1 MATTLNLFQ
10 NKPIPQGQG
19 PTIPGSSTGIGST
32 FTPEQAKQYDKT
44 APKGYASY
52 YSPSQG
58 GSYTSGGNIN
68 APKPIQNYQ
77 GGSYDPNTGIFTDA
91 RGNKQ
96 SVADPKAF
104 SDKIVAQQE
113 VERKKA
119 FSMTGGL
126 VAPGQVSSYFKTST
140 GDIQTDS
147 QAIRT
152 ATNAAEQIT
161 KSNVVKPGQIGAL
174 TESKNKDFVSFM
186 FGSQQGNQTVTYK
199 TKSGGT
205 SEIIIPGERIT
216 SVGSKQAFEEALAEI
231 KSKGGKAT
239 GEIGSIQRFS
249 PAVEYGVETVATYP
263 FFMGAGF
270 VAGKVIG
277 AVGKGA
283 ATVAGPAIKAAEPVT
298 VATSKAI
305 GNVADD
311 VFRMLSPATQQTVT
325 RIAQKEVV
333 QKGIQTGGLLIKTEA
348 TGEAFR
354 QAGTAAPD
362 IVSGTYLFATPGRV
376 FTPTAETKKAAE
388 KTYTAARVS
397 YYGGER
403 QTVDEQGVVVKTEK
417 VPGKSSMGE
426 SFAEGYLPG
435 IKVATPFAQEFEVQT
450 KEKVQDI
457 PEYKA
462 LKTDAE
468 KRQYEKEFKD
478 FYLNVQQ
485 IGGTVGQ
492 VLIETGGEVSGGGR
506 LAAISGGGIKTRAG
520 AIGRFALASGT
531 AGIQEGVSTSELQ
544 AKVEQR
550 TLSEQDRLNSAW
562 LGGAF
567 AGGFGALQAGTMG
580 TKWNRGVNISGQL
593 LDYPGEPL
601 GDVLGGQVKK
611 VLKVPDIKVGG
622 QLVKTSFGPSITSQT
637 DVKRGKTKQPQ
648 KQDVMNFFFGDTSLT
663 QQERN
668 RKAFGLPIKTSTQSK
683 SNIVLPGT
691 NVPVGDK
698 DIVGTDKPGIPPV
711 DSKLPDKTDGETT
724 DEQKD
729 EQKDETEQK
738 QDVATN
744 VPSFANVPSTVPV
757 IAPQGFF
764 FPGFFPVGS
773 GGKQDARERTK
784 IYDEMAAAGKRFEQL
799 SGLPFTQRQS
809 VKRRKTVMI
818 NGKEF
823 RIGKR
828 VKKE

>member
-1 MATTLNLFQ
+1 MA
-10 NKPIPQGQG
+10 
-19 PTIPGSSTGIGST
+19 SSTPVPIGQNSAGKTVYQYTDTSGNQRRTTTPPTMSAPKYYEMNPDGSKGKEVTTPAGYNTTYQNTLTGQTTVTNSSGQIISQTSGSYSGGGGGGISE
-32 FTPEQAKQYDKT
+32 PQSLSVSKMSQAEIQAK
-44 APKGYASY
+44 A
-52 YSPSQG
+52 
-58 GSYTSGGNIN
+58 
-68 APKPIQNYQ
+68 
-77 GGSYDPNTGIFTDA
+77 
-91 RGNKQ
+91 
-96 SVADPKAF
+96 VAEEKA
-104 SDKIVAQQE
+104 
-113 VERKKA
+113 RKKA
-119 FSMTGGL
+119 FTITGGL
-126 VAPGQVSSYFKTST
+126 VMPGQVSSYFKTSAN
-140 GDIQTDS
+140 DIQTDS

-152 ATNAAEQIT
+152 ATNAADQIT
-161 KSNVVKPGQIGAL
+161 KEKVAQPIQTKMQSSFLGEGLRMVGVNFDPFSEEVTSEGAKVVSVNGTRYAIQGTNKAVNVSTGKQASEAEAKQV
-174 TESKNKDFVSFM
+174 F
-186 FGSQQGNQTVTYK
+186 SQYVRE
-199 TKSGGT
+199 KSGSLVMG
-205 SEIIIPGERIT
+205 S
-216 SVGSKQAFEEALAEI
+216 SVGVSSGAKI
-231 KSKGGKAT
+231 V
-239 GEIGSIQRFS
+239 S
-249 PAVEYGVETVATYP
+249 PSV
-263 FFMGAGF
+263 
-270 VAGKVIG
+270 
-277 AVGKGA
+277 
-283 ATVAGPAIKAAEPVT
+283 KAASKFFEPVT

-376 FTPTAETKKAAE
+376 FTPTPETKKAAE
-388 KTYTAARVS
+388 KTYTATRVS

-403 QTVDEQGVVVKTEK
+403 QTVNDQGVVIKTEK

-550 TLSEQDRLNSAW
+550 TLSEQDRLNSAL

-622 QLVKTSFGPSITSQT
+622 QLVKTTFGPSITSQT

-698 DIVGTDKPGIPPV
+698 DTVGTDKPGIPPV